1 MKKEKYG
8 EIDVKKA
15 YENLRYFFDHSKEG
29 ETWEYFWIRMAKKET
44 ERAEKAKKLKTKRR
58 NTK

>member
-15 YENLRYFFDHSKEG
+15 YENLRYFFENKKEG
-29 ETWEYFWIRMAKKET
+29 ETWEYFWIRMAKRKE
-44 ERAEKAKKLKTKRR
+44 EKDAKVEKLKTKRR